1 MRQDEAH
8 IVNTSPMAAL
18 NGRPLGPA
26 PYTVAKFGVVG
37 LSQNLY
43 FESAALTGGRVGVS
57 VLVPGMTRTR
67 MSDSDRNRPAG
78 VPRRNGQVSR
88 VRRKP

>member
-1 MRQDEAH
+1 
-8 IVNTSPMAAL
+8 MAAL
-18 NGRPLGPA
+18 NGHPMGLA
-26 PYTVAKFGVVG
+26 PYTVAKFGVLG

-67 MSDSDRNRPAG
+67 ISDSDRNRPAD

-88 VRRKP
+88 ARRKP